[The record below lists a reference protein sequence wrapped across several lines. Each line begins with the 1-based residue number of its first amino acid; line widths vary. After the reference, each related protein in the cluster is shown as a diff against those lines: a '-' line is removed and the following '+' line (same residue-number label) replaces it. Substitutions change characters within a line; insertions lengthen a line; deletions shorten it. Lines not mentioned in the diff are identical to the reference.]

1 MKIIFV
7 SSWYSE
13 DMGYLEN
20 CLPKALAKLGHEVHL
35 ITSTAQVYYNQ
46 PYWRDAYGSYLGE
59 PIVEEK
65 TYTSN
70 GVTIYRLP
78 FKTIRKRIHII
89 GLTTLIKKLKP
100 EVVHTFSHAD
110 WDTLRIVLTKCLIAK
125 PFKLFTSNHTS
136 YLALFPTPQAHIDF
150 NWKKRLLFYLTFT
163 LSGHFI
169 SLFTKKCFC
178 VTTDAAEVAEK
189 YFGVPKEQLKVTTL
203 GVDTD
208 IFAPNQ
214 DNRLRVRKQFG
225 VEDDEVLCIYTG
237 KFLKLRRTDLLAD
250 AITNLRDKGLKIKAL
265 FIGEGEGGALLQN
278 RDGAIILPMQP
289 HLTLPQYYQA
299 ADIAV
304 WPFGESSSQLDAVA
318 TGLCLVMADASTA
331 YDLVDS
337 TTLDNGISAYRPK
350 IVSRFCETYQLNSL
364 TKKLNELIDPSVRKT
379 LSRQGR
385 DEIIEKFS
393 WDTIAKNRL
402 EDYKN

>member
-7 SSWYSE
+7 STWYSE
-13 DMGYLEN
+13 GMGYLEN

-46 PYWRDAYGSYLGE
+46 PYWRDTYGSYLGE
-59 PIVEEK
+59 PIVEEQ
-65 TYTSN
+65 TYISN
-70 GVTIYRLP
+70 GVTIYRFP

-89 GLTTLIKKLKP
+89 GLTTLIRKIQP
-100 EVVHTFSHAD
+100 DIVHTFNHAD
-110 WDTLRIVLTKCLIAK
+110 WDTLRIVLTKWLISK

-150 NWKKRLLFYLTFT
+150 NWKKRLAFWLTFT

-178 VTTDAAEVAEK
+178 VTTDAAEVASK
-189 YFGVPKEQLKVTTL
+189 YFGVPDEQLKVTTL

-208 IFAPNQ
+208 IFAPNAE
-214 DNRLRVRKQFG
+214 NRKRVREQFG
-225 VEDDEVLCIYTG
+225 VQDDEVLCIYTG

-250 AITNLRDKGLKIKAL
+250 ALTNLRNKELKIKAL
-265 FIGEGEGGALLQN
+265 FIGEGEDGTLLQHTE
-278 RDGAIILPMQP
+278 GAIVLPMQP

-318 TGLCLVMADASTA
+318 TGLCLVMADASAT
-331 YDLVDS
+331 YDLVES
-337 TTLDNGISAYRPK
+337 TTPHDEKSAYRPK
-350 IVSRFCETYQLNSL
+350 IVSRFCETYQLESL
-364 TKKLNELIDPSVRKT
+364 TKKLNELIDPSVRAV
-379 LSRQGR
+379 LSQKGR
-385 DEIIEKFS
+385 NEIIEKFS

-402 EDYKN
+402 KDYKN